1 MAARFRVSGLA
12 NEWDADDNIRDRL
25 RSGGFLEDTTLGS
38 DPSNRVAV
46 HNMTVVLPLLVRLAD
61 ASLQLPAVDEL
72 RTEIQEFYNMHQRVV
87 TESEIDDSAW
97 FCRKMVVFVK
107 MKASKKLVGLVPRFK
122 QHFAFFMGSPHD
134 KLSL

>member
-1 MAARFRVSGLA
+1 MAVRFQVQGLA

-25 RSGGFLEDTTLGS
+25 RSGGFLEDQSLGT
-38 DPSNRVAV
+38 DPSNKVAV

-61 ASLQLPAVDEL
+61 ANLQLPAVDEL

-87 TESEIDDSAW
+87 TETEVDDSAW

-107 MKASKKLVGLVPRFK
+107 MKASKKLVGLESRWRKRLV
-122 QHFAFFMGSPHD
+122 
-134 KLSL
+134 SL